1 MDFLSLNA
9 MKSAGWATVLL
20 LSAVAWAASKPHV
33 VAFGKWTTVRVLSG
47 SEETQAADLKVRA
60 LYVDGK
66 LKEFTFG
73 APHEITD
80 RLFVVRR
87 VIRVNDALPSDAAPQ
102 WAWLRAGW
110 LAVDRGNGHL
120 SPAALPEFDPD
131 ASAASWYRD
140 YAAYCGISQ
149 DAKQVYAV
157 VVQLGRRKPIL
168 RKSLG
173 EATADGSVLCP
184 APSWQ
189 RHPARVTFADKSGPL
204 TYAVRGA
211 AVVAED
217 NSDEDEDKN

>member
-1 MDFLSLNA
+1 
-9 MKSAGWATVLL
+9 VLL
-20 LSAVAWAASKPHV
+20 LSAAAWAASKPHV
-33 VAFGKWTTVRVLSG
+33 IAFGKWTTVKVLG
-47 SEETQAADLKVRA
+47 SSDETQAVDLKVRG

-102 WAWLRAGW
+102 WAWLRGGW
-110 LAVDRGNGHL
+110 LALDRGNGHL
-120 SPAALPEFDPD
+120 SQAVLPEFDPD
-131 ASAASWYRD
+131 YSVASWYRG

-157 VVQLGRRKPIL
+157 VAQLGRRKPIL

-173 EATADGSVLCP
+173 EAGAPGSELCP

-189 RHPARVTFADKSGPL
+189 RHPPRVTFADKSGPL
-204 TYAVRGA
+204 TYTIRGA
-211 AVVAED
+211 AVVVED
-217 NSDEDEDKN
+217 NPEGDEDQN